1 LRGSRLQFFLRQA
14 LGSLR
19 IGELFDLIVDFPDSM
34 PAILDLREC
43 LSHTQQHADAV
54 RALSAAI
61 EARLHACAHH
71 GAPSS
76 PQVRALSA
84 AIEARLLL
92 PGVDTAN
99 IIQVYVSTIHA
110 GACTRGVHAHA
121 HHGAPRP
128 HRYVS
133 AIKALSCLDPSGVKL
148 EAVSERVR
156 AYLKAR
162 PDTIRQIVTSLTD
175 PETSELLENTG
186 SEAELLTDDGG
197 ADGSLY
203 DAADAEEA
211 KADEATM
218 LAWQPDPIQA
228 DPTRPSAR
236 RNADVLSR
244 LVNIYGSR
252 ALFVNEFRNM
262 LADKLLT
269 ASDYDT
275 DREVRM
281 PRRLPD
287 AHRLPRV
294 AAECLRCR
302 LPHPQVRNLELLKK
316 RF

>member
-1 LRGSRLQFFLRQA
+1 
-14 LGSLR
+14 
-19 IGELFDLIVDFPDSM
+19 M

-54 RALSAAI
+54 RALSTAI
-61 EARLHACAHH
+61 D
-71 GAPSS
+71 
-76 PQVRALSA
+76 
-84 AIEARLLL
+84 ARLLL

-99 IIQVYVSTIHA
+99 IIQVYVSLMATDCHRLPLIANIIQVYVSTIHA
-110 GACTRGVHAHA
+110 EGCKRDVHAHA

-175 PETSELLENTG
+175 PETSELLENTEG
-186 SEAELLTDDGG
+186 EAELLTDDGG

-275 DREVRM
+275 DREVLLIATIATDSTDCHRLTLIDTDDTDDTDREVRM
-281 PRRLPD
+281 PRMASRLSLIASD
-287 AHRLPRV
+287 CHGLPPSSTGAQSR
-294 AAECLRCR
+294 AAQEALRR
-302 LPHPQVRNLELLKK
+302 DRTLAM
-316 RF
+316 

>member
-1 LRGSRLQFFLRQA
+1 
-14 LGSLR
+14 
-19 IGELFDLIVDFPDSM
+19 M

-43 LSHTQQHADAV
+43 LSHTQQHSDA
-54 RALSAAI
+54 
-61 EARLHACAHH
+61 
-71 GAPSS
+71 
-76 PQVRALSA
+76 VRALSA

-99 IIQVYVSTIHA
+99 IIQVYVSTTHA
-110 GACTRGVHAHA
+110 GACTRAVHARA

-228 DPTRPSAR
+228 DPSRPSAR

-281 PRRLPD
+281 PRMASRRSRSASD
-287 AHRLPRV
+287 CH
-294 AAECLRCR
+294 
-302 LPHPQVRNLELLKK
+302 
-316 RF
+316 

>member
-1 LRGSRLQFFLRQA
+1 MFTLLRGSRLQFFLRQA

-19 IGELFDLIVDFPDSM
+19 IGELFDLIVDFPDST

-281 PRRLPD
+281 PRMASRRSPI
-287 AHRLPRV
+287 AKG
-294 AAECLRCR
+294 CR
-302 LPHPQVRNLELLKK
+302 
-316 RF
+316 

>member
-1 LRGSRLQFFLRQA
+1 
-14 LGSLR
+14 
-19 IGELFDLIVDFPDSM
+19 M

-43 LSHTQQHADAV
+43 LSHTQQHSDA
-54 RALSAAI
+54 
-61 EARLHACAHH
+61 
-71 GAPSS
+71 
-76 PQVRALSA
+76 VRALSA

-99 IIQVYVSTIHA
+99 IIQV
-110 GACTRGVHAHA
+110 
-121 HHGAPRP
+121 
-128 HRYVS
+128 YVS

-228 DPTRPSAR
+228 DPSRPSAR

-281 PRRLPD
+281 PQMASRRSRSASD
-287 AHRLPRV
+287 CH
-294 AAECLRCR
+294 
-302 LPHPQVRNLELLKK
+302 
-316 RF
+316 